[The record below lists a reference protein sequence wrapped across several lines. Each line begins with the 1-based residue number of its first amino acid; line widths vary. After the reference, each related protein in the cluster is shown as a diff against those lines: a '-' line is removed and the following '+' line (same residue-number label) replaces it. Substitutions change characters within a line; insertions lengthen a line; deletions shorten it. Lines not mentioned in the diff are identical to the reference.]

1 MLGLFLQG
9 VTWISLSASV
19 LSNVSVDNTLEMSK
33 HFPSDLDLCT
43 VACTMS
49 QNAPTSSNFMLSPIA
64 DQPIGFVKFCFCW
77 FVWCFYLFMFLFF
90 LCYVFYFGPQHY
102 MFGFCLV
109 TTCLTSYTPVSCA
122 FSRFSFFLS
131 VSLLCVHVPPVGD
144 CPLAS
149 LFPVQ
154 LSHVWTLPPACH
166 LLGLLAFMFLN

>member
-9 VTWISLSASV
+9 VTWISLSATV

-49 QNAPTSSNFMLSPIA
+49 
-64 DQPIGFVKFCFCW
+64 
-77 FVWCFYLFMFLFF
+77 
-90 LCYVFYFGPQHY
+90 
-102 MFGFCLV
+102 
-109 TTCLTSYTPVSCA
+109 
-122 FSRFSFFLS
+122 LS
-131 VSLLCVHVPPVGD
+131 VSLLYVHVPPVGD

-166 LLGLLAFMFLN
+166 LLGLLTFMFLN

>member
-1 MLGLFLQG
+1 MYLLITHWKWASTFP
-9 VTWISLSASV
+9 VTWTYALLHARCPKMHLLPLISCWV
-19 LSNVSVDNTLEMSK
+19 LLLTN
-33 HFPSDLDLCT
+33 PLDLWSF
-43 VACTMS
+43 V
-49 QNAPTSSNFMLSPIA
+49 FVGLSGVSIYLCFSFS
-64 DQPIGFVKFCFCW
+64 FV
-77 FVWCFYLFMFLFF
+77 M
-90 LCYVFYFGPQHY
+90 YFILDHSIT